1 MDEENDIDS
10 EEDESGEEER
20 WNCVNFWKDY
30 MKSFHIVVLYRLPS
44 VCPAVWLNAS
54 WGWI

>member
-20 WNCVNFWKDY
+20 WNCVNF
-30 MKSFHIVVLYRLPS
+30 
-44 VCPAVWLNAS
+44 
-54 WGWI
+54 

>member
-30 MKSFHIVVLYRLPS
+30 MKSFHIVILYRPS
-44 VCPAVWLNAS
+44 VRPAVWLNAS